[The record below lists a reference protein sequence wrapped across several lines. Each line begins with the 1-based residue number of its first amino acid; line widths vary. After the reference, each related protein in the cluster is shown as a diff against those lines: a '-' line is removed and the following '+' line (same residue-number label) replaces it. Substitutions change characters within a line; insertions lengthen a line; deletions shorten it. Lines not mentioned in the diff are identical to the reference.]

1 MQSMLL
7 ELKTFAGLK
16 KKFND
21 QYNRTS
27 YEFVSVNHQNI
38 IP

>member
-1 MQSMLL
+1 MLK
-7 ELKTFAGLK
+7 EIKTFAGLK

-27 YEFVSVNHQNI
+27 YEFIATNNQNI